1 MPLYNS
7 VKPIYL
13 YPGQQLVLFDGTES
27 PASGVKSIAFERA
40 PTHDSLPSPM
50 VFTVV
55 FPSAPTATLQIQA
68 SNDDV
73 DANYQ
78 VVQPISTQQGYYSDQ
93 GQFRYY
99 RLDLSAYT
107 SGGMPKVICQR

>member
-1 MPLYNS
+1 MPLYGS

-13 YPGQQLVLFDGTES
+13 YPGQQLVMFDSTETPS
-27 PASGVKSIAFERA
+27 AGVKSVAFERA
-40 PTHDSLPSPM
+40 PNYDGHPSPM

-55 FPSAPTATLQIQA
+55 FPNAPTATLQIQA

-73 DANYQ
+73 DGNYQ
-78 VVQPISTQQGYYSDQ
+78 VVQAIATQQGYYSDQ

-99 RLDLSAYT
+99 RADLSAY
-107 SGGMPKVICQR
+107 SAGLMPKVIVQR